1 MLAPLVYLVIRALE
15 ADPATLWDLIV
26 RPRTVELFVN
36 TIALALGVLAFTTM
50 IALPLAWLTTRT
62 DLRGKKI
69 VTILAALPLAV
80 PGYVMAYA
88 LIGLSGNYG
97 FMAQTVGVR
106 LPRPEGY
113 WGALLA
119 LGLYTF
125 PYLFLNLRAAL
136 SGLDPSL
143 TESARSLGCT
153 RWQSF
158 RRVTLP
164 HLKPAFF
171 SGWLVIGLYTL
182 GDFGAVALMR
192 YEAFSY
198 VIYTQYSGA
207 FDRIYAAWL
216 SILLMTISFSVIWI
230 EGKARGGLKL
240 ARTGTGVERRFAPA
254 KLGRWTPVAWG
265 FIALVALASLGLPAA
280 VLSFWLSLEPIL
292 PTLPDLLRGFLHSI
306 SAAIPAAMLA
316 GLLALPIAYLTVRY
330 PSRPASAIDR
340 LAFMGY
346 AIPPLTF
353 ALAMVFFSLGAAPW
367 LYQSLALLI
376 IAYALHFLVLAL
388 GPIRSSLLQA
398 RPALE
403 ESARSLGHGPV
414 RAFVHAV
421 LPLLRRGIV
430 AGMAL
435 VFIITMKELPIA
447 FLLSPAG
454 FQTLAI
460 NVFSRTVEGMLA
472 NAAPY
477 AAAIVIF
484 SGLMIGV
491 VLAHEGKRE

>member
-1 MLAPLVYLVIRALE
+1 MLVPLVYLVVRALDAE
-15 ADPATLWDLIV
+15 PAVLWDLIV
-26 RPRTVELFVN
+26 RPRTAALFAN
-36 TIALALGVLAFTTM
+36 TIALTLGVLAFTTA
-50 IALPLAWLTTRT
+50 IALPLAWLTTRS
-62 DLRGKKI
+62 DLAGRKA
-69 VTILAALPLAV
+69 VTVLAALPLAV

-97 FMAQTVGVR
+97 FMAQVVGIR

-113 WGALLA
+113 WGAVLA

-143 TESARSLGCT
+143 AESARSLGCT
-153 RWQSF
+153 PWQTF

-192 YEAFSY
+192 FEAFSY

-207 FDRIYAAWL
+207 FDRVYAAWL
-216 SILLMTISFSVIWI
+216 SILLMTVSLSMIWI
-230 EGKARGGLKL
+230 EGKARSGLEL
-240 ARTGTGVERRFAPA
+240 ARTGTGSERRFTPIR
-254 KLGRWTPVAWG
+254 LGRWTPLAWG
-265 FIALVALASLGLPAA
+265 FIALVVLASLGLPAA
-280 VLSFWLSLEPIL
+280 VLSFWLSLEPVL
-292 PTLPDLLRGFLHSI
+292 PSLPDLLEGFLHSI
-306 SAAIPAAMLA
+306 AAAVPAAILA
-316 GLLALPIAYLTVRY
+316 GLLALPIAYLTVRH
-330 PSRPASAIDR
+330 PSRPATLIDR
-340 LAFMGY
+340 LAFLGY
-346 AIPPLTF
+346 ATPPLTF
-353 ALAMVFFSLGAAPW
+353 ALAMVFFSLGAVPW

-403 ESARSLGHGPV
+403 ESARSLGYGPV
-414 RAFVHAV
+414 RAFAHAV

-435 VFIITMKELPIA
+435 VFIIAMKELPIA

-454 FQTLAI
+454 FRTLAI